1 MVVAPPKLLTYEEYL
16 AEGEIRERYDIING
30 ERIVMPNP
38 TEDHQ
43 DIAFNIATPLK
54 TYGQRTGRGKMVI
67 APQDVLITR
76 RPLRVRQPD
85 VLFISAE
92 RKAQNRPSSDPAPW
106 SPAPELV
113 VEILSPSDTR
123 SVLEDKIADY
133 VSVNVLE
140 LWAVRQGAQ
149 TVEVL
154 RLSPLGAVSEAIY
167 GRGET
172 VQSLTFPDLT
182 VSVDSIFAE

>member
-16 AEGEIRERYDIING
+16 AEGEIRERYAILDG
-30 ERIVMPNP
+30 ERIFMPSP
-38 TEDHQ
+38 IEDHQ
-43 DIAFNIATPLK
+43 ICSGNLFVGFRLFEQAHRLGKALYAPL
-54 TYGQRTGRGKMVI
+54 
-67 APQDVLITR
+67 DVLIQR

-85 VLFISAE
+85 VLFISNTRRAL
-92 RKAQNRPSSDPAPW
+92 NRPSSDPGPFD
-106 SPAPELV
+106 PAPELV

-140 LWAVRQGAQ
+140 LWAVRQAAR

-182 VSVDSIFAE
+182 VSVDLIFAE

>member
-1 MVVAPPKLLTYEEYL
+1 MLVAPPKLLTYEAYL
-16 AEGEIRERYDIING
+16 AEGEIRERYNILDG
-30 ERIVMPNP
+30 ERIFMSNP

-76 RPLRVRQPD
+76 RPLRTRQPD

-123 SVLEDKIADY
+123 SVLEDY
-133 VSVNVLE
+133 VSVDVLE
-140 LWAVRQGAQ
+140 LWAVRQGTQ

-154 RLSPLGAVSEAIY
+154 RLSPLGAVSAAVY
-167 GRGET
+167 GAGEI
-172 VQSLTFPDLT
+172 VQSLTFADLT